1 MTLVEEITY
10 VVVYHHHYAPDG
22 YRVYSS
28 QDEYLSQYPSMYT
41 IVQEGLLQDEANALC
56 EHLNESALDD
66 YYQENQ

>member
-41 IVQEGLLQDEANALC
+41 LVYEGLTEEEAIDFC
-56 EHLNESALDD
+56 YELNSDALDD
-66 YYQENQ
+66 YYLDYN